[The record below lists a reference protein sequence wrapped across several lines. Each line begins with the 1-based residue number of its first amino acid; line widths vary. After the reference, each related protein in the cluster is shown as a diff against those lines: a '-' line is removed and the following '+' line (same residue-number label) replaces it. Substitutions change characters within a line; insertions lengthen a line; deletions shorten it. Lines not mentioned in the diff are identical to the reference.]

1 MYKNNSHS
9 YIHHYYRRKH
19 EISQTRFKELPF
31 DARFSNKRVTLAN
44 VAVDPPMFMVE
55 PPVESV
61 DRVLDRAAA
70 PVDILFPP
78 RTTSWS
84 TIT

>member
-1 MYKNNSHS
+1 M
-9 YIHHYYRRKH
+9 
-19 EISQTRFKELPF
+19 
-31 DARFSNKRVTLAN
+31 TLEN

-84 TIT
+84 TITWLPVEVVLLFCLVGFELFN

>member
-1 MYKNNSHS
+1 MLITTINTKLARHGLKN
-9 YIHHYYRRKH
+9 
-19 EISQTRFKELPF
+19 LPF

-44 VAVDPPMFMVE
+44 VAVDPPMFIVD